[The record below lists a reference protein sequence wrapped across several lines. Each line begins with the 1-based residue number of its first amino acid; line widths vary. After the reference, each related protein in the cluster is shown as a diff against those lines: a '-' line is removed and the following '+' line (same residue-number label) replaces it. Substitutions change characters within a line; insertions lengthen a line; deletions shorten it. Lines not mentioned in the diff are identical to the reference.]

1 VIGALTGITKDLGLR
16 FNVVSLLPA
25 GALGLFVFGLL
36 ASGAPE
42 HAPDIHRLSK
52 RVASLD
58 AWQAGAAFLAL
69 IAFALV
75 TQPLQLSLV
84 RLLEGY
90 WGESRLGR
98 VLAAPGRALARRR
111 RRALESDTKSAGPG
125 EPSPQQA
132 ETMVAASRRLE
143 RSFPPENELLP
154 TQLGNVLRAG
164 ETRAGG
170 RYGLLT
176 VVAWPRLYPL
186 LPTSTAAIVDDQRDQ
201 LDLAARFCAFCLLG
215 AAVSL
220 GLLATHGTWLVVPAA
235 ALVLAW
241 ICYRA
246 AIAAALQYAVGLE
259 TAFDLHRVELL
270 RALHLRLPADY
281 DSELKTNEA
290 LSTFLLQG
298 PSFARLDY
306 EYGGGGT

>member
-1 VIGALTGITKDLGLR
+1 VIGTLTGVTKDLGLR

-25 GALGLFVFGLL
+25 GALALFVFGLL
-36 ASGAPE
+36 ASGAPD

-58 AWQAGAAFLAL
+58 AWQASAAFLAL

-75 TQPLQLSLV
+75 IQPLQLSLV

-90 WGESRLGR
+90 WGGSQLGR
-98 VLAAPGRALARRR
+98 LVAAPGLWLAGRR
-111 RRALESDTKSAGPG
+111 RRALERMTMLPAGT
-125 EPSPQQA
+125 EPSPRQA
-132 ETMVAASRRLE
+132 EAMVAATRRLE
-143 RSFPPENELLP
+143 RSFPPKDELMP
-154 TQLGNVLRAG
+154 TQLGNVLRAA
-164 ETRAGG
+164 EDRAGG

-176 VVAWPRLYPL
+176 VVTWPRLYPL
-186 LPTSTAAIVDDQRDQ
+186 LPEKTAAIVDDQRDQ
-201 LDLAARFCAFCLLG
+201 LDLAARFCAVCLLG

-220 GLLATHGTWLVVPAA
+220 GLLATHGVWLVVPAVA
-235 ALVLAW
+235 VVLAW

-259 TAFDLHRVELL
+259 TAYDLHRVELL
-270 RALHLRLPADY
+270 RALHLRLPTDY
-281 DSELKTNEA
+281 ESERTTNEA

-298 PSFARLDY
+298 PSFARPEY
-306 EYGGGGT
+306 EYGGGT